1 MMFRVVLDRGSRE
14 GRTGLCVFVRVCAV
28 FFTRRWFWWDLP
40 NPIIII
46 SHVEILPCL
55 LLVVDVR
62 KKKGFKKK
70 EKGGDF
76 TWKLVH
82 LLHT

>member
-1 MMFRVVLDRGSRE
+1 MCVCACVCGIFHASVVLV
-14 GRTGLCVFVRVCAV
+14 GLAKSHHHHFARRNLAV
-28 FFTRRWFWWDLP
+28 FTTC
-40 NPIIII
+40 
-46 SHVEILPCL
+46 SGCE
-55 LLVVDVR
+55 